1 VRELSPRLSRE
12 KSLIVFGAD
21 THSLRSES
29 AFCHGIASS
38 RPLLFLNDAPPNV
51 SIEQDKLTV
60 DRTGCE
66 NAGVKNAVLQLRAE
80 GWIIRVRQL
89 RGHGWTAFAI
99 IMLKPNLGD
108 DSGLDQTFSNAA
120 IVMHLLQGQSRPKNP
135 SSSLELFTRRWMA
148 FWVTT

>member
-1 VRELSPRLSRE
+1 MRELSPRLSRE

-60 DRTGCE
+60 NR
-66 NAGVKNAVLQLRAE
+66 AGRGNVGVNNAVLQRRKE
-80 GWIIRVRQL
+80 GRVIRVRQL
-89 RGHGWTAFAI
+89 RGHG
-99 IMLKPNLGD
+99 
-108 DSGLDQTFSNAA
+108 
-120 IVMHLLQGQSRPKNP
+120 
-135 SSSLELFTRRWMA
+135 
-148 FWVTT
+148 